1 MKKALEKLDMSM
13 KQLVLELQAGN
24 EDPMILS
31 TLNEQYHACKVLLA
45 LGDDGINNTYYFK
58 YSNMNDIE
66 LILTNAGYINKSK
79 TSVNR

>member
-13 KQLVLELQAGN
+13 KQLVLELQSGK

-45 LGDDGINNTYYFK
+45 LGDDGINNTYYIK

-79 TSVNR
+79 TFVNR